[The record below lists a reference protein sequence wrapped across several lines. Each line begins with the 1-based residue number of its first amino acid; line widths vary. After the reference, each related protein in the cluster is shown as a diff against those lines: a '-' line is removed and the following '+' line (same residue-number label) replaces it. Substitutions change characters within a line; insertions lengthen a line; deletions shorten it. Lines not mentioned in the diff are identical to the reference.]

1 MTSLNCYI
9 NIQLA
14 KLISSC
20 FDLRNILLSNQ
31 TNVTWL
37 LIITLIY
44 VHDERYH
51 FSFSLLRSPSPG
63 LLLYVLMVMQI
74 KLVAV
79 VATLKNPQNEVVS
92 KNCKNNYHNHPFF
105 LIISRQPVCDPVN
118 ILLDYCYRRGF
129 HDGPLFLTIDSSVS
143 KKHLTENLTLTI
155 KYCGLDRSR
164 YKVHSFWIGA
174 ASCAA
179 DRVLSDSPKRSK
191 LGFLACRL
199 LKLSIAWSMTFICS
213 WHLPSIIIMV

>member
-1 MTSLNCYI
+1 MFTI
-9 NIQLA
+9 
-14 KLISSC
+14 
-20 FDLRNILLSNQ
+20 
-31 TNVTWL
+31 
-37 LIITLIY
+37 
-44 VHDERYH
+44 
-51 FSFSLLRSPSPG
+51 FSFS

-92 KNCKNNYHNHPFF
+92 MKFTCCFCKNNYHNHPFF

-143 KKHLTENLTLTI
+143 RKHLTENLSLTI
-155 KYCGLDRSR
+155 KYCGHDRSR
-164 YKVHSFWIGA
+164 YQVQSFWIGA

-179 DRVLSDSPKRSK
+179 DHVLSDSPKRSK
-191 LGFLACRL
+191 LGFLVCRL
-199 LKLSIAWSMTFICS
+199 LSIAWSMTFTCS